1 MAITNAPSV
10 SNINENWLV
19 QFTADNQQCLEF
31 DGTDDYVSFGNVL
44 GLYTSF
50 TLEAW
55 IKTDSYSASSG
66 TQIILERAED
76 GSTSAKNTNWQ
87 IALRHNGLRCKY
99 QYGTGSNVSNTL
111 TTSAITANNWH
122 HVAVLRDDSV
132 NEMRYYVDG
141 VKVGTVTTNVS
152 NDPTG
157 GGSGVVSIGANFEQN
172 NEFDGEIAH
181 ARVWSVAR
189 SDSDIAYYYNRTV
202 DSNDSN
208 LVGYWKLNEGA
219 GSTVADFSSNSNSG
233 TITSASWSNNGFD
246 QFIHSFG
253 LSFKDTVMEDNMY
266 HGSILN
272 RNISI
277 RDSIDI
283 TKGTASTSNI
293 KINSANFDLDGTDF
307 YKLLFNGT
315 NNYHNKE
322 VRVYAQ
328 FNEASSLSSCQR
340 VFTGRLVDI
349 SLSQNE
355 VIALSINSHRPW
367 DGVKFPQTQT
377 INGIYQP
384 VVYGDYTEHGDKS
397 LVRDHANAVHP
408 VPFKRR
414 GITTDHLIVTSRSY
428 SDMRPHYYDRA
439 ADAFLGIKADNY
451 TQQTKDLDS
460 EFDANTN
467 IGLVK
472 REMRRRFRI
481 NGIANSSEDNTT
493 YTNSENLLID
503 SYNANGIVHQYGPA
517 EAGEAKNFYVNFSAE
532 LGKVNDIDL
541 DIKGD
546 VTTPP
551 GQVNTN
557 LTLRVNFSGQFDDYF
572 SDPVAAGFSAVSLTN
587 GSLVGNNSVSDS
599 SYATMGLGSI
609 TNNNLN
615 TVNLSSTISSA
626 VSGSNVQLD
635 LVIADL
641 VLYLDVQQS
650 YDEDKANTNN
660 SISSSQNLEYLY
672 LGADGLTASWDSGA
686 ISHGHDAHRDLLMRF
701 AGLDSTEP
709 TGWSDLDN
717 DRSPLDT
724 WKVRTWFLEPQ
735 SLKTALDKLA
745 YEFGFVAKFTP
756 SNELK
761 YIYIKKSSELSES
774 INMTSNDIDKVQVNT
789 TSFSELQTKI
799 NISNHLHPAVSNRY
813 YNTVTSTNETSRA
826 KYNLGAKEGIS
837 SINLDMNVGT
847 IPTTADADCNADF
860 YSYYNNI
867 VGDMKIIVSCDV
879 VNPAKAYALE
889 TGDIVTFTDMPVEM
903 FGTDFATD
911 KYFMIVET
919 KRSLGKVNITARE
932 VG

>member
-10 SNINENWLV
+10 ANINENWLV
-19 QFTADNQQCLEF
+19 QFTADNQQCLDF
-31 DGTDDYVSFGNVL
+31 DGSDDNITFGDILGSEVNFTIEFWCKADSINSGVVIQLSSGSGESEAENVSFNVNL
-44 GLYTSF
+44 Q
-50 TLEAW
+50 
-55 IKTDSYSASSG
+55 SG
-66 TQIILERAED
+66 GEFRLFYEY
-76 GSTSAKNTNWQ
+76 GS
-87 IALRHNGLRCKY
+87 
-99 QYGTGSNVSNTL
+99 GSNETN
-111 TTSAITANNWH
+111 TTSSFDLSADTWT
-122 HVAVLRDDSV
+122 HVAVVRDDASGNALFYKNGALV
-132 NEMRYYVDG
+132 E
-141 VKVGTVTTNVS
+141 TESAS

-157 GGSGVVSIGANFEQN
+157 GTSTDAKMTIGNSFANSNGFN
-172 NEFDGEIAH
+172 GELAH
-181 ARVWSVAR
+181 VRVWNTAR
-189 SDSDIAYYYNRTV
+189 SASEIAYYYNRLV
-202 DSNDSN
+202 DSDDSN
-208 LVGYWKLNEGA
+208 LVGYWKLNEGTGA
-219 GSTVADFSSNSNSG
+219 AVADSSSNSNSG
-233 TITSASWSNNGFD
+233 TITGASWSNNGFD
-246 QFIHSFG
+246 QFIHAFG
-253 LSFKDTVMEDNMY
+253 LSFKDTIIEDNMY
-266 HGSILN
+266 HGAILN
-272 RNISI
+272 RNITI
-277 RDSIDI
+277 RDNIDI
-283 TKGTASTSNI
+283 TKGTASTSNL

-322 VRVYAQ
+322 VRVHAQ
-328 FNEASSLSSCQR
+328 LNESSSLSSCQR

-349 SLSQNE
+349 SISQNE
-355 VIALSINSHRPW
+355 VISFSINSHRPW
-367 DGVKFPQTQT
+367 DGINFPQTQT
-377 INGIYQP
+377 TNGIYQP

-408 VPFKRR
+408 VPFKRK
-414 GITTDHLIVTSRSY
+414 GITTDHLIVTSRSH
-428 SDMRPHYYDRA
+428 SDMRPHYYDSA

-451 TQQTKDLDS
+451 TAQTKDLDS
-460 EFDANTN
+460 DFDSNTN

-481 NGIANSSEDNTT
+481 NGTSISSDGSTT
-493 YTNSENLLID
+493 YSTPQNLLLD
-503 SYNANGIVHQYGPA
+503 TYSSGGISHAYGPA
-517 EAGEAKNFYVNFSAE
+517 TSSEAKNFYVNFSAE

-541 DIKGD
+541 DIKGS
-546 VTTPP
+546 VTTPG
-551 GQVNTN
+551 GQGNTN
-557 LTLRVNFSGQFDDYF
+557 LTLRVNYSGAAGDYF
-572 SDPVAAGFSAVSLTN
+572 SGTVAAGFSAVSLTN
-587 GSLVGNNSVSDS
+587 GSLVNNTSVSSS
-599 SYATMGLGSI
+599 SYATIGLGSV

-615 TVNLSSTISSA
+615 TVNLSSTISSG
-626 VSGSNVQLD
+626 SGSNVQLD
-635 LVIADL
+635 LIISDL

-660 SISSSQNLEYLY
+660 SISSSQNLDYLY

-709 TGWSDLDN
+709 TGWSDLNTDRTVDN
-717 DRSPLDT
+717 

-745 YEFGFVAKFTP
+745 YESGFVAKFSP

-761 YIYIKKSSELSES
+761 YIYIKKSSELSAS
-774 INMTSNDIDKVQVNT
+774 LNMTSDDIDRVQVNT
-789 TSFSELQTKI
+789 TSLNELQTKI

-813 YNTVTSTNETSRA
+813 YNTVTSTNTTSRA

-837 SINLDMNVGT
+837 SINLDMNVGS
-847 IPTTADADCNADF
+847 IPTTANADCNADF

-867 VGDMKIIVSCDV
+867 VGDMKIIVSSDV

-903 FGTDFATD
+903 FGTDFATN

>member
-1 MAITNAPSV
+1 MAIANAPSV

-19 QFTADNQQCLEF
+19 QFTADNQQCLDF
-31 DGTDDYVSFGNVL
+31 DGSNDTINFGNILSTPFVNFTIEFWCKADVINSGVVIQLSSGSGEDEDENVSFNVNL
-44 GLYTSF
+44 Q
-50 TLEAW
+50 
-55 IKTDSYSASSG
+55 SG
-66 TQIILERAED
+66 GEFRLFYEY
-76 GSTSAKNTNWQ
+76 GS
-87 IALRHNGLRCKY
+87 
-99 QYGTGSNVSNTL
+99 GSNETN
-111 TTSAITANNWH
+111 TTSSFDLSADTWT
-122 HVAVLRDDSV
+122 HVAVVRDDSSG
-132 NEMRYYVDG
+132 NALFYKNGKFIE
-141 VKVGTVTTNVS
+141 TETAS

-157 GGSGVVSIGANFEQN
+157 GTSSDANMTIGNSFANSNGFN
-172 NEFDGEIAH
+172 GELAH
-181 ARVWSVAR
+181 VRVWDVAR
-189 SDSDIAYYYNRTV
+189 SASEISHYYNRTI
-202 DSNDSN
+202 DSDDSG
-208 LVGYWKLNEGA
+208 LVGYWKLNEGT
-219 GSTVADFSSNSNSG
+219 GTSVADSSSNSNSG
-233 TITSASWSNNGFD
+233 TISGASWSNNGFD
-246 QFIHSFG
+246 QFIHAFG

-328 FNEASSLSSCQR
+328 LNEASTLSSCQR

-377 INGIYQP
+377 VTGIYQP

-408 VPFKRR
+408 VPFKRK
-414 GITTDHLIVTSRSY
+414 GITTDHLIVTSRSH
-428 SDMRPHYYDRA
+428 SDMRPHYYDSA

-451 TQQTKDLDS
+451 TAQTKDLNDS
-460 EFDANTN
+460 FDENTN

-481 NGIANSSEDNTT
+481 NGTSISSDGSTT
-493 YTNSENLLID
+493 YSTPKNLLLD
-503 SYNANGIVHQYGPA
+503 SYSSSGIVHAYGPDTSS
-517 EAGEAKNFYVNFSAE
+517 EAKNFYVNFSAE

-541 DIKGD
+541 DIKGS
-546 VTTPP
+546 VTTPG
-551 GQVNTN
+551 GQGNTN
-557 LTLRVNFSGQFDDYF
+557 LTLRINYSGAAGDYF
-572 SDPVAAGFSAVSLTN
+572 SGTVAAGFSAVSLTN
-587 GSLVGNNSVSDS
+587 GSLVNNTSVSSS
-599 SYATMGLGSI
+599 SYATIGLGSV

-615 TVNLSSTISSA
+615 TVNLSSTISSG
-626 VSGSNVQLD
+626 SGSNVQLD
-635 LVIADL
+635 LVLSDL

-660 SISSSQNLEYLY
+660 SISSAKNIEYLY

-709 TGWSDLDN
+709 TGWSDLNTDRTIDN
-717 DRSPLDT
+717 
-724 WKVRTWFLEPQ
+724 WKVRSWFLEPQ
-735 SLKTALDKLA
+735 SLKKALDKLA
-745 YEFGFVAKFTP
+745 YESGFVAKFSP

-761 YIYIKKSSELSES
+761 YIYIKKSSELTATMN
-774 INMTSNDIDKVQVNT
+774 ITKDDVDKLLVST
-789 TSFSELQTKI
+789 TKLNNLKTKI
-799 NISNHLHPAVSNRY
+799 NISNNLHPAVPNRY
-813 YNTVTSTNETSRA
+813 YKTVTSTNATTRS
-826 KYNLGAKEGIS
+826 KYNLGEKEGIS
-837 SINLDMNVGT
+837 AINLDMNVGT
-847 IPTTADADCNADF
+847 IPTTANADCNADF

-867 VGDMKIIVSCDV
+867 IGDIKIIVSCDV
-879 VNPAKAYALE
+879 VNPAKAYKLE
-889 TGDIVTFTDMPVEM
+889 TGDIVTFTDMPLEM
-903 FGTDFATD
+903 FGTDFSTS
-911 KYFMIVET
+911 KYYMITET
-919 KRSLGKVNITARE
+919 KRSIGKVSIKARE

>member
-1 MAITNAPSV
+1 MALSNAPKRSNV
-10 SNINENWLV
+10 SENWLFD
-19 QFTADNQQCLEF
+19 FTADNNNCLDF
-31 DGTDDYVSFGNVL
+31 DGSDDNITFGDILGSEVNFTIEFWCKADSKNSGVIIQLSSGSGESEPENVSFNVNL
-44 GLYTSF
+44 Q
-50 TLEAW
+50 
-55 IKTDSYSASSG
+55 SG
-66 TQIILERAED
+66 GEFRLFYE
-76 GSTSAKNTNWQ
+76 
-87 IALRHNGLRCKY
+87 
-99 QYGTGSNVSNTL
+99 YGAGSNETN
-111 TTSAITANNWH
+111 TTSSFDLSVDTWT
-122 HVAVLRDDSV
+122 HVAVVRDDASGNALFYKNGALV
-132 NEMRYYVDG
+132 E
-141 VKVGTVTTNVS
+141 TESAS

-157 GGSGVVSIGANFEQN
+157 GTSTDAKMTIGNSFANSNGFN
-172 NEFDGEIAH
+172 GELAH
-181 ARVWSVAR
+181 VRVWNTAR
-189 SDSDIAYYYNRTV
+189 SASEIAYYYNRLV
-202 DSNDSN
+202 DSDDSN
-208 LVGYWKLNEGA
+208 LVGYWKLNEGS
-219 GSTVADFSSNSNSG
+219 GTTVSDFSSNSNSG
-233 TITSASWSNNGFD
+233 TITGASWSNNGFD
-246 QFIHSFG
+246 QFIHAFG

-266 HGSILN
+266 HGTILN

-322 VRVYAQ
+322 VRVHAQ
-328 FNEASSLSSCQR
+328 LNEASTLNSCQR

-349 SLSQNE
+349 SISQNE
-355 VIALSINSHRPW
+355 VILFSINSHRPW
-367 DGVKFPQTQT
+367 DGINFPQTQT
-377 INGIYQP
+377 ANGIYQP

-408 VPFKRR
+408 VPFKRK
-414 GITTDHLIVTSRSY
+414 GITTDHLIVTSKSH
-428 SDMRPHYYDRA
+428 SDMRPHYYDSA

-451 TQQTKDLDS
+451 TAQTKDLDS
-460 EFDANTN
+460 DFDANTN

-481 NGIANSSEDNTT
+481 NGTSISSDGSTT
-493 YTNSENLLID
+493 YSTPQNLLLD
-503 SYNANGIVHQYGPA
+503 TYSSSGISHAYGPA
-517 EAGEAKNFYVNFSAE
+517 TSSEAKNFYVNFSAE

-541 DIKGD
+541 DIKGS
-546 VTTPP
+546 VTTPG
-551 GQVNTN
+551 GQGNTN
-557 LTLRVNFSGQFDDYF
+557 LTLRVNYSGAAGDYF
-572 SDPVAAGFSAVSLTN
+572 SGTVAAGFSAVSLTN
-587 GSLVGNNSVSDS
+587 GSLVNNTSVSSS
-599 SYATMGLGSI
+599 SYATIGLGSV

-615 TVNLSSTISSA
+615 TVNLSSTISSG
-626 VSGSNVQLD
+626 SGSNVQLD
-635 LVIADL
+635 LIVSDL

-660 SISSSQNLEYLY
+660 SISASQNLEYLY

-709 TGWSDLDN
+709 TGYSDLNTDRTVDN
-717 DRSPLDT
+717 

-735 SLKTALDKLA
+735 SLKAVLDKLA
-745 YEFGFVAKFTP
+745 YESGFVAKFSP

-761 YIYIKKSSELSES
+761 YIYIKKSSELSAS
-774 INMTSNDIDKVQVNT
+774 INMTSDDIDKVQVNT
-789 TSFSELQTKI
+789 TSLSDLQTKI

-813 YNTVTSTNETSRA
+813 YNTVTSTNTTSRA

-847 IPTTADADCNADF
+847 IPTTPNADCNADF

-867 VGDMKIIVSCDV
+867 VGDIKIIVSCDV

-889 TGDIVTFTDMPVEM
+889 TGDIVTFTNMPVEM
-903 FGTDFATD
+903 FGADFATD

>member
-19 QFTADNQQCLEF
+19 QFTADNQQCLDF
-31 DGTDDYVSFGNVL
+31 DGSDDNITFGDILGSEVDFTIEFWCKADSINSGVVIQLSSGSGESEADNVSFNVNL
-44 GLYTSF
+44 Q
-50 TLEAW
+50 
-55 IKTDSYSASSG
+55 SG
-66 TQIILERAED
+66 GEFRLFYEY
-76 GSTSAKNTNWQ
+76 GS
-87 IALRHNGLRCKY
+87 
-99 QYGTGSNVSNTL
+99 GSNETN
-111 TTSAITANNWH
+111 TTSSFDLSADTWT
-122 HVAVLRDDSV
+122 HVAVVRDDASGNALFYKNGALV
-132 NEMRYYVDG
+132 E
-141 VKVGTVTTNVS
+141 TESAS

-157 GGSGVVSIGANFEQN
+157 GTSTDAKMTIGNSFANSNGFN
-172 NEFDGEIAH
+172 GELAH
-181 ARVWSVAR
+181 VRVWNTAR
-189 SDSDIAYYYNRTV
+189 SASEIAYYYNRLV
-202 DSNDSN
+202 DSDDSN
-208 LVGYWKLNEGA
+208 LVGYWKLNEGS
-219 GSTVADFSSNSNSG
+219 GTTVSDFSSNSNSG
-233 TITSASWSNNGFD
+233 TITGASWSNNGFD
-246 QFIHSFG
+246 QFIHAFG

-266 HGSILN
+266 HGTILN

-322 VRVYAQ
+322 VRVHAQ
-328 FNEASSLSSCQR
+328 LNEASTLNSCQR

-349 SLSQNE
+349 SISQNE
-355 VIALSINSHRPW
+355 VILFSINSHRPW
-367 DGVKFPQTQT
+367 DGINFPQTQT
-377 INGIYQP
+377 ANGIYQP

-408 VPFKRR
+408 VPFKRK
-414 GITTDHLIVTSRSY
+414 GITTDHLIVTSKSH
-428 SDMRPHYYDRA
+428 SDMRPHYYDSA

-451 TQQTKDLDS
+451 TAQTKDLDS
-460 EFDANTN
+460 DFDANTN

-481 NGIANSSEDNTT
+481 NGTSISSDGSTT
-493 YTNSENLLID
+493 YSTPQNLLLD
-503 SYNANGIVHQYGPA
+503 TYSSSGISHAYGPA
-517 EAGEAKNFYVNFSAE
+517 TSSEAKNFYVNFSAE

-541 DIKGD
+541 DIKGS
-546 VTTPP
+546 VTTPG
-551 GQVNTN
+551 GQGNTN
-557 LTLRVNFSGQFDDYF
+557 LTLRVNYSGAAGDYF
-572 SDPVAAGFSAVSLTN
+572 SGTVAAGFSAVSLTN
-587 GSLVGNNSVSDS
+587 GSLVNNTSVSSS
-599 SYATMGLGSI
+599 SYATIGLGSV

-615 TVNLSSTISSA
+615 TVNLSSTISSG
-626 VSGSNVQLD
+626 SGSNVQLD
-635 LVIADL
+635 LIVSDL

-660 SISSSQNLEYLY
+660 SISASQNLEYLY

-709 TGWSDLDN
+709 TGYSDLNTDRTVDN
-717 DRSPLDT
+717 

-735 SLKTALDKLA
+735 SLKAVLDKLA
-745 YEFGFVAKFTP
+745 YESGFVAKFSP

-761 YIYIKKSSELSES
+761 YIYIKKSSELSAS
-774 INMTSNDIDKVQVNT
+774 INMTSDDIDKVQVNT
-789 TSFSELQTKI
+789 TSLSDLQTKI

-813 YNTVTSTNETSRA
+813 YNTVTSTNTTSRA

-847 IPTTADADCNADF
+847 IPTTPNADCNADF

-867 VGDMKIIVSCDV
+867 VGDIKIIVSCDV

-889 TGDIVTFTDMPVEM
+889 TGDIVTFTNMPVEM
-903 FGTDFATD
+903 FGADFATD

>member
-10 SNINENWLV
+10 SNISENWLV
-19 QFTADNQQCLEF
+19 QFTADNQQCLDF
-31 DGTDDYVSFGNVL
+31 DGSDDNITFGDILGSEVDFTIEFWCKADSINSGVVIQLSSGSGESEADNVSFNVNL
-44 GLYTSF
+44 Q
-50 TLEAW
+50 
-55 IKTDSYSASSG
+55 SG
-66 TQIILERAED
+66 GEFRLFYEY
-76 GSTSAKNTNWQ
+76 GS
-87 IALRHNGLRCKY
+87 
-99 QYGTGSNVSNTL
+99 GSNETN
-111 TTSAITANNWH
+111 TTSSFDLSADTWT
-122 HVAVLRDDSV
+122 HVAVVRDDASGNALFYKNGALV
-132 NEMRYYVDG
+132 E
-141 VKVGTVTTNVS
+141 TESAS

-157 GGSGVVSIGANFEQN
+157 GTSTDAKMTIGNSFANSNGFN
-172 NEFDGEIAH
+172 GELAH
-181 ARVWSVAR
+181 VRVWNTAR
-189 SDSDIAYYYNRTV
+189 SASEIAYYYNRLV
-202 DSNDSN
+202 DSDDSN
-208 LVGYWKLNEGA
+208 LVGYWKLNEGS
-219 GSTVADFSSNSNSG
+219 GTTVSDFSSNSNSG
-233 TITSASWSNNGFD
+233 TITGASWSNNGFD
-246 QFIHSFG
+246 QFIHAFG

-266 HGSILN
+266 HGTILN

-322 VRVYAQ
+322 VRVHAQ
-328 FNEASSLSSCQR
+328 LNEASTLNSCQR

-349 SLSQNE
+349 SISQNE
-355 VIALSINSHRPW
+355 VILFSINSHRPW
-367 DGVKFPQTQT
+367 DGINFPQTQT
-377 INGIYQP
+377 ANGIYQP

-408 VPFKRR
+408 VPFKRK
-414 GITTDHLIVTSRSY
+414 GITTDHLIVTSKSH
-428 SDMRPHYYDRA
+428 SDMRPHYYDSA

-451 TQQTKDLDS
+451 TAQTKDLDS
-460 EFDANTN
+460 DFDANTN

-481 NGIANSSEDNTT
+481 NGTSISSDGSTT
-493 YTNSENLLID
+493 YSTPQNLLLD
-503 SYNANGIVHQYGPA
+503 TYSSSGISHAYGPA
-517 EAGEAKNFYVNFSAE
+517 TSSEAKNFYVNFSAE

-541 DIKGD
+541 DIKGS
-546 VTTPP
+546 VTTPG
-551 GQVNTN
+551 GQGNTN
-557 LTLRVNFSGQFDDYF
+557 LTLRVNYSGAAGDYF
-572 SDPVAAGFSAVSLTN
+572 SGTVAAGFSAVSLTN
-587 GSLVGNNSVSDS
+587 GSLVNNTSVSSS
-599 SYATMGLGSI
+599 SYATIGLGSV

-615 TVNLSSTISSA
+615 TVNLSSTISSG
-626 VSGSNVQLD
+626 SGSNVQLD
-635 LVIADL
+635 LIVSDL

-660 SISSSQNLEYLY
+660 SISASQNLEYLY

-709 TGWSDLDN
+709 TGYSDLNTDRTVDN
-717 DRSPLDT
+717 

-735 SLKTALDKLA
+735 SLKAVLDKLA
-745 YEFGFVAKFTP
+745 YESGFVAKFSP

-761 YIYIKKSSELSES
+761 YIYIKKSSELSAS
-774 INMTSNDIDKVQVNT
+774 INMTSDDIDKVQVNT
-789 TSFSELQTKI
+789 TSLSDLQTKI

-813 YNTVTSTNETSRA
+813 YNTVTSTNTTSRA

-847 IPTTADADCNADF
+847 IPTTPNADCNADF

-867 VGDMKIIVSCDV
+867 VGDIKIIVSCDV

-889 TGDIVTFTDMPVEM
+889 TGDIVTFTNMPVEM
-903 FGTDFATD
+903 FGADFATD

>member
-10 SNINENWLV
+10 ANINENWLV
-19 QFTADNQQCLEF
+19 QFTADNQQCLDF
-31 DGTDDYVSFGNVL
+31 DGSDDNITFGDILGSEVNFTIEFWCKADSINSGVVIQLSSGSGESEAENVSFNVNL
-44 GLYTSF
+44 Q
-50 TLEAW
+50 
-55 IKTDSYSASSG
+55 SG
-66 TQIILERAED
+66 GEFRLFYEY
-76 GSTSAKNTNWQ
+76 GS
-87 IALRHNGLRCKY
+87 
-99 QYGTGSNVSNTL
+99 GSNETN
-111 TTSAITANNWH
+111 TTSSFDLSADTWT
-122 HVAVLRDDSV
+122 HVAVVRDDASGNALFYKNGALV
-132 NEMRYYVDG
+132 E
-141 VKVGTVTTNVS
+141 TESAS

-157 GGSGVVSIGANFEQN
+157 GTSTDAKMTIGNSFANSNGFN
-172 NEFDGEIAH
+172 GELAH
-181 ARVWSVAR
+181 VRVWNTAR
-189 SDSDIAYYYNRTV
+189 SASEIAYYYNRLV
-202 DSNDSN
+202 DSDDSN
-208 LVGYWKLNEGA
+208 LVGYWKLNEGTGA
-219 GSTVADFSSNSNSG
+219 AVADSSSNSNSG
-233 TITSASWSNNGFD
+233 TITGASWSNNGFD
-246 QFIHSFG
+246 QFIHAFG
-253 LSFKDTVMEDNMY
+253 LSFKDTIIEDNMY
-266 HGSILN
+266 HGAILN
-272 RNISI
+272 RNITI
-277 RDSIDI
+277 RDNIDI
-283 TKGTASTSNI
+283 TKGTASTSNL

-322 VRVYAQ
+322 VRVHAQ
-328 FNEASSLSSCQR
+328 LNESSSLSSCQR

-349 SLSQNE
+349 SISQNE
-355 VIALSINSHRPW
+355 VISFSINSHRPW
-367 DGVKFPQTQT
+367 DGINFPQTQT
-377 INGIYQP
+377 TNGIYQP

-408 VPFKRR
+408 VPFKRK
-414 GITTDHLIVTSRSY
+414 GITTDHLIVTSRSH
-428 SDMRPHYYDRA
+428 SDMRPHYYDSA

-451 TQQTKDLDS
+451 TAQTKDLDS
-460 EFDANTN
+460 DFDSNTN

-481 NGIANSSEDNTT
+481 NGTSISSDGSTT
-493 YTNSENLLID
+493 YSTPQNLLLD
-503 SYNANGIVHQYGPA
+503 TYSSGGISHAYGPA
-517 EAGEAKNFYVNFSAE
+517 TSSEAKNFYVNFSAE

-541 DIKGD
+541 DIKGS
-546 VTTPP
+546 VTTPG
-551 GQVNTN
+551 GQGNTN
-557 LTLRVNFSGQFDDYF
+557 LTLRVNYSGAAGDYF
-572 SDPVAAGFSAVSLTN
+572 SGTVAAGFSAVSLTN
-587 GSLVGNNSVSDS
+587 GSLVNNTSVSSS
-599 SYATMGLGSI
+599 SYATIGLGSV

-615 TVNLSSTISSA
+615 TVNLSSTISSG
-626 VSGSNVQLD
+626 SGSNVQLD
-635 LVIADL
+635 LIISDL

-660 SISSSQNLEYLY
+660 SISSSQNLDYLY

-709 TGWSDLDN
+709 TGWSDLNTDRTVDN
-717 DRSPLDT
+717 

-745 YEFGFVAKFTP
+745 YESGFVAKFSP

-761 YIYIKKSSELSES
+761 YVYIKKSSELSAS
-774 INMTSNDIDKVQVNT
+774 LNMTSDDIDRVQVNT
-789 TSFSELQTKI
+789 TSLNELQTKI

-813 YNTVTSTNETSRA
+813 YNTVTSTNTTSRA

-837 SINLDMNVGT
+837 SINLDMNVGS
-847 IPTTADADCNADF
+847 IPTTANADCNADF

-903 FGTDFATD
+903 FGTDFATN

>member
-10 SNINENWLV
+10 ANINENWLV
-19 QFTADNQQCLEF
+19 QFTADNQQCLDF
-31 DGTDDYVSFGNVL
+31 DGSDDNITFGDILGSEVNFTIEFWCKADSINSGVVIQLSSGSGESEAENVSFNVNL
-44 GLYTSF
+44 Q
-50 TLEAW
+50 
-55 IKTDSYSASSG
+55 SG
-66 TQIILERAED
+66 GEFRLFYEY
-76 GSTSAKNTNWQ
+76 GS
-87 IALRHNGLRCKY
+87 
-99 QYGTGSNVSNTL
+99 GSNETN
-111 TTSAITANNWH
+111 TTSSFDLSADTWT
-122 HVAVLRDDSV
+122 HVAVVRDDASGNALFYKNGALV
-132 NEMRYYVDG
+132 E
-141 VKVGTVTTNVS
+141 TESAS

-157 GGSGVVSIGANFEQN
+157 GTSTDAKMTIGNSFANSNGFN
-172 NEFDGEIAH
+172 GELAH
-181 ARVWSVAR
+181 VRVWNTAR
-189 SDSDIAYYYNRTV
+189 SASEIAYYYNRLV
-202 DSNDSN
+202 DSDDSN
-208 LVGYWKLNEGA
+208 LVGYWKLNEGTGA
-219 GSTVADFSSNSNSG
+219 AVADSSSNSNSG
-233 TITSASWSNNGFD
+233 TITGASWSNNGFD
-246 QFIHSFG
+246 QFIHAFG
-253 LSFKDTVMEDNMY
+253 LSFKDTIIEDNMY
-266 HGSILN
+266 HGAILN
-272 RNISI
+272 RNITI
-277 RDSIDI
+277 RDNIDI
-283 TKGTASTSNI
+283 TKGTASTSNL

-322 VRVYAQ
+322 VRVHAQ
-328 FNEASSLSSCQR
+328 LNESSSLSSCQR

-349 SLSQNE
+349 SISQNE
-355 VIALSINSHRPW
+355 VISFSINSHRPW
-367 DGVKFPQTQT
+367 DGINFPQTQT
-377 INGIYQP
+377 TNGIYQP

-408 VPFKRR
+408 VPFKRK
-414 GITTDHLIVTSRSY
+414 GITTDHLIVTSRSH
-428 SDMRPHYYDRA
+428 SDMRPHYYDSA

-451 TQQTKDLDS
+451 TAQTKDLDS
-460 EFDANTN
+460 DFDSNTN

-481 NGIANSSEDNTT
+481 NGTSISSDGSTT
-493 YTNSENLLID
+493 YSTPQNLLLD
-503 SYNANGIVHQYGPA
+503 TYSSGGISHAYGPA
-517 EAGEAKNFYVNFSAE
+517 TSSEAKNFYVNFSAE

-541 DIKGD
+541 DIKGS
-546 VTTPP
+546 VTTPG
-551 GQVNTN
+551 GQGNTN
-557 LTLRVNFSGQFDDYF
+557 LTLRVNYSGAAGDYF
-572 SDPVAAGFSAVSLTN
+572 SGTVAAGFSAVSLTN
-587 GSLVGNNSVSDS
+587 GSLVNNTSVSSS
-599 SYATMGLGSI
+599 SYATIGLGSV

-615 TVNLSSTISSA
+615 TVNLSSTISSG
-626 VSGSNVQLD
+626 SGSNVQLD
-635 LVIADL
+635 LIISDL

-660 SISSSQNLEYLY
+660 SISSSQNLDYLY

-709 TGWSDLDN
+709 TGWSDLNTDRTVDN
-717 DRSPLDT
+717 

-745 YEFGFVAKFTP
+745 YESGFVAKFSP

-761 YIYIKKSSELSES
+761 YIYIKKSSELSAS
-774 INMTSNDIDKVQVNT
+774 LNMTSDDIDRVQVNT
-789 TSFSELQTKI
+789 TSLNELQTKI

-813 YNTVTSTNETSRA
+813 YNTVTSTNTTSRA

-837 SINLDMNVGT
+837 SINLDMNVGS
-847 IPTTADADCNADF
+847 IPTTANADCNADF

-903 FGTDFATD
+903 FGTDFATN

>member
-10 SNINENWLV
+10 ANINENWLV
-19 QFTADNQQCLEF
+19 QFTADNQQCLDF
-31 DGTDDYVSFGNVL
+31 DGSDDNITFGDILGSEVNFTIEFWCKADSINSGVVIQLSSGSGESEAENVSFNVNL
-44 GLYTSF
+44 Q
-50 TLEAW
+50 
-55 IKTDSYSASSG
+55 SG
-66 TQIILERAED
+66 GEFRLFYEY
-76 GSTSAKNTNWQ
+76 GS
-87 IALRHNGLRCKY
+87 
-99 QYGTGSNVSNTL
+99 GSNETN
-111 TTSAITANNWH
+111 TTSSFDLSADTWT
-122 HVAVLRDDSV
+122 HVAVVRDDASGNALFYKNGALV
-132 NEMRYYVDG
+132 E
-141 VKVGTVTTNVS
+141 TESAS

-157 GGSGVVSIGANFEQN
+157 GTSTDAKMTIGNSFANSNGFN
-172 NEFDGEIAH
+172 GELAH
-181 ARVWSVAR
+181 VRVWNTAR
-189 SDSDIAYYYNRTV
+189 SASEIAYYYNRLV
-202 DSNDSN
+202 DSDDSN
-208 LVGYWKLNEGA
+208 LVGYWKLNEGTGA
-219 GSTVADFSSNSNSG
+219 AVADSSSNSNSG
-233 TITSASWSNNGFD
+233 TITGASWSNNGFD
-246 QFIHSFG
+246 QFIHAFG
-253 LSFKDTVMEDNMY
+253 LSFKDTIIEDNMY
-266 HGSILN
+266 HGAILN
-272 RNISI
+272 RNITI
-277 RDSIDI
+277 RDNIDI
-283 TKGTASTSNI
+283 TKGTASTSNL

-322 VRVYAQ
+322 VRVHAQ
-328 FNEASSLSSCQR
+328 LNESSSLSSCQR

-349 SLSQNE
+349 SISQNE
-355 VIALSINSHRPW
+355 VISFSINSHRPW
-367 DGVKFPQTQT
+367 DGINFPQTQT
-377 INGIYQP
+377 TNGIYQP

-408 VPFKRR
+408 VPFKRK
-414 GITTDHLIVTSRSY
+414 GITTDHLIVTSRSH
-428 SDMRPHYYDRA
+428 SDMRPHYYDSA

-451 TQQTKDLDS
+451 TAQTKDLDS
-460 EFDANTN
+460 DFDSNTN

-481 NGIANSSEDNTT
+481 NGTSISSDGSTT
-493 YTNSENLLID
+493 YSTPQNLLLD
-503 SYNANGIVHQYGPA
+503 TYSSGGISHAYGPA
-517 EAGEAKNFYVNFSAE
+517 TSSEAKNFYVNFSAE

-541 DIKGD
+541 DIKGS
-546 VTTPP
+546 VTTPG
-551 GQVNTN
+551 GQGNTN
-557 LTLRVNFSGQFDDYF
+557 LTLRVNYSGAAGDYF
-572 SDPVAAGFSAVSLTN
+572 SGTVAAGFSAVSLTN
-587 GSLVGNNSVSDS
+587 GSLVNNTSVSSS
-599 SYATMGLGSI
+599 SYATIGLGSV

-615 TVNLSSTISSA
+615 TVNLSSTISSG
-626 VSGSNVQLD
+626 SGSNVQLD
-635 LVIADL
+635 LIISDL

-660 SISSSQNLEYLY
+660 SISSSQNLDYLY

-709 TGWSDLDN
+709 TGWSDLNTDRTVDN
-717 DRSPLDT
+717 

-745 YEFGFVAKFTP
+745 YESGFVAKFSP

-761 YIYIKKSSELSES
+761 YVYIKKSSELSAS
-774 INMTSNDIDKVQVNT
+774 LNMTSDDIDRVQVNT
-789 TSFSELQTKI
+789 TSLNELQTKI

-813 YNTVTSTNETSRA
+813 YNTVTSTNTTSRA

-837 SINLDMNVGT
+837 SINLDMNVGS
-847 IPTTADADCNADF
+847 IPTTANADCNADF

-889 TGDIVTFTDMPVEM
+889 TGDIVTFTNMPVEM
-903 FGTDFATD
+903 FGTDFATN

>member
-55 IKTDSYSASSG
+55 IKTDSYNSSSG
-66 TQIILERAED
+66 TQIILERAQD

-99 QYGTGSNVSNTL
+99 QYGTGSNVSVTL

-132 NEMRYYVDG
+132 NEIRYYVDG
-141 VKVGTVTTNVS
+141 VKVGTATTGVS

-157 GGSGVVSIGANFEQN
+157 GGDGVVSIGANFEQN

-181 ARVWSVAR
+181 ARVWNVAR

-208 LVGYWKLNEGA
+208 LVGYWKLNEGT

-233 TITSASWSNNGFD
+233 TITGASWSNNGFD

-377 INGIYQP
+377 VTGIYQP
-384 VVYGDYTEHGDKS
+384 VVYGDYTAHIDQG

-408 VPFKRR
+408 VPFKVK
-414 GITTDHLIVTSRSY
+414 GITTDHLIVTSRSH
-428 SDMRPHYYDRA
+428 SDMNPHYYDSA
-439 ADAFLGIKADNY
+439 ADAFLSIKDDNY
-451 TQQTKDLDS
+451 EPQTKDLDS
-460 EFDANTN
+460 DFDANTN

-481 NGIANSSEDNTT
+481 NPVSFSSDGNSDFSNSSHFILE
-493 YTNSENLLID
+493 
-503 SYNANGIVHQYGPA
+503 SYNSLGTNHDYGPA
-517 EAGEAKNFYVNFSAE
+517 TSGEAKNLFVNFAGE
-532 LGKVNDIDL
+532 LGKVNDLDL
-541 DIKGD
+541 DLKASITTGSSQPNAN
-546 VTTPP
+546 VT
-551 GQVNTN
+551 V
-557 LTLRVNFSGQFDDYF
+557 RVSTANGSGDYF
-572 SDPVAAGFSAVSLTN
+572 SGTVAPGFNAVPMTDPSLG
-587 GSLVGNNSVSDS
+587 GSSPTIAKSDS
-599 SYATMGLGSI
+599 TYRTIGLDDA
-609 TNNNLN
+609 NNNVGAIN
-615 TVNLSSTISSA
+615 FSTTISS
-626 VSGSNVQLD
+626 STSSNV
-635 LVIADL
+635 VVNIAITDI
-641 VLYLDVQQS
+641 VMYFDVQQS
-650 YDEDKANTNN
+650 YDEGKANTNN
-660 SISSSQNLEYLY
+660 SISSNENLKYLY

-709 TGWSDLDN
+709 TGWSDLNTDRTVDN
-717 DRSPLDT
+717 

-745 YEFGFVAKFTP
+745 YESGFVAKFTP

-761 YIYIKKSSELSES
+761 YIYIKKSSELSAS
-774 INMTSNDIDKVQVNT
+774 INMTSDDIDRVQVNT

-847 IPTTADADCNADF
+847 IPTTANADCNADF

-879 VNPAKAYALE
+879 VNPAKAYVLE